1 MYSPRTLSCIVLGLF
16 SRQSQALYAMS
27 RGKGVDKQCATCNKA
42 RTSVLKTT
50 SAMSKQ
56 RSWSRRISAVTSI
69 TRYAYKQ
76 LRDYIFLFSLPTKR
90 NANDLDQPN
99 LYENIFPIINLA
111 NFFRSICLQLLIS
124 MINSTVLSTKICFQR
139 MLRYFNYSSKIII
152 DPSAAR
158 TLLA

>member
-1 MYSPRTLSCIVLGLF
+1 MYSPRTLSCVVLDLF

-56 RSWSRRISAVTSI
+56 RSWSWRISVVTSI
-69 TRYAYKQ
+69 TRYDYRK
-76 LRDYIFLFSLPTKR
+76 LRDYIFLSLPTKR
-90 NANDLDQPN
+90 NANNFDQPN

-124 MINSTVLSTKICFQR
+124 IINSPVLSTKTCSQR
-139 MLRYFNYSSKIII
+139 MLRYFNYSPKIII